1 MKLTKMNKKE
11 YEKFRLIVNI
21 SVFIAFLLVFIFVQV
36 EQLKQQNVIRTLLAA
51 MVLSSIFLILGVIT
65 IIPHYAAY
73 AGRTFVVFSILMALG
88 EFYSMRSSDFS
99 YFSAAEFILAIV
111 LLLYGLELM
120 SGRNKLISLKVLAK
134 S

>member
-1 MKLTKMNKKE
+1 
-11 YEKFRLIVNI
+11 
-21 SVFIAFLLVFIFVQV
+21 
-36 EQLKQQNVIRTLLAA
+36 
-51 MVLSSIFLILGVIT
+51 
-65 IIPHYAAY
+65 
-73 AGRTFVVFSILMALG
+73 
-88 EFYSMRSSDFS
+88 MRSSDFS